1 MSEYKIVAKPGVGE
15 FVDKKSRFIAH
26 VYAID
31 SEEQAQGYIEE
42 LKKKYWD
49 ARHNCYGYVL
59 GKNNETQRF
68 SDDGEPSGT
77 AGKPILEVI
86 KGNDIHNILI
96 VVTRYFGG
104 TLLGTGGLIR
114 AYTKSSQDGIENA
127 SIVCK
132 IQGIRTK
139 IETDYNGIGKIQYIA
154 ASMGIKNIDTIYN
167 EKVIIDITVKKED
180 YDGFEKKVVEATN
193 GKAVFGEREEAEKKL
208 KNGGTITLQITN
220 SEGETDTQVVHD
232 IEEWEKYSDWNKF
245 ILIPVL
251 VTTDASSSN
260 SYYGSSSNVISI
272 QHDLKP
278 GYARLKG
285 GTNST
290 NASLPKEEQD
300 KYKLKLEVVSTNF
313 GTKSK

>member
-49 ARHNCYGYVL
+49 ARHNCYGYVI

-86 KGNDIHNILI
+86 KGNDIHNVLI

-154 ASMGIKNIDTIYN
+154 ASMGIKNIDTIYT

-193 GKAVFGEREEAEKKL
+193 GKAVFGEKEEAE
-208 KNGGTITLQITN
+208 I
-220 SEGETDTQVVHD
+220 VV
-232 IEEWEKYSDWNKF
+232 E
-245 ILIPVL
+245 
-251 VTTDASSSN
+251 
-260 SYYGSSSNVISI
+260 
-272 QHDLKP
+272 
-278 GYARLKG
+278 
-285 GTNST
+285 
-290 NASLPKEEQD
+290 
-300 KYKLKLEVVSTNF
+300 
-313 GTKSK
+313 

>member
-49 ARHNCYGYVL
+49 ARHNCYGSVI

-86 KGNDIHNILI
+86 KGNDIHNVLI

-114 AYTKSSQDGIENA
+114 AYTKSSQEGIENA
-127 SIVCK
+127 SIVRK
-132 IQGIRTK
+132 VQGIRTK

-154 ASMGIKNIDTIYN
+154 ASMGIKNMDTIYT

-193 GKAVFGEREEAEKKL
+193 GKAAFGEKEEAEF
-208 KNGGTITLQITN
+208 
-220 SEGETDTQVVHD
+220 VV
-232 IEEWEKYSDWNKF
+232 EE
-245 ILIPVL
+245 
-251 VTTDASSSN
+251 
-260 SYYGSSSNVISI
+260 
-272 QHDLKP
+272 
-278 GYARLKG
+278 
-285 GTNST
+285 
-290 NASLPKEEQD
+290 
-300 KYKLKLEVVSTNF
+300 
-313 GTKSK
+313 